1 MEEKKKEFWK
11 WVKAHKKQLILAGI
25 GISAIAAILLGLKHK
40 DALDEL
46 WRSLE
51 KTVNSNSKAK
61 SEIIVAP
68 EVSNISVDTANIPRT
83 YSLPQEPI
91 EVKQH
96 LRVLTGGRQHSAA
109 KAAEAEALGID
120 LPLNMTIVDNYTK
133 YAA

>member
-1 MEEKKKEFWK
+1 MEAKKKEFWN
-11 WVKAHKKQLILAGI
+11 WVKAHKKQLLLAGI

-46 WRSLE
+46 WGKLDRIV
-51 KTVNSNSKAK
+51 KSNSQVKAEPIVI
-61 SEIIVAP
+61 SEVNNVV
-68 EVSNISVDTANIPRT
+68 ETANVPRSYT
-83 YSLPQEPI
+83 LPQEPV

-96 LRVLTGGRQHSAA
+96 FRVLTGGRQHSAA

>member
-1 MEEKKKEFWK
+1 MEAKKKEFWN
-11 WVKAHKKQLILAGI
+11 WVKGHKKQLLLAGV

-46 WRSLE
+46 WGKLD
-51 KTVNSNSKAK
+51 KMIKSNSQVKAEPMVI
-61 SEIIVAP
+61 SEANDIVEIP
-68 EVSNISVDTANIPRT
+68 SVPRSYT
-83 YSLPQEPI
+83 LPQEPV
-91 EVKQH
+91 EVRQH
-96 LRVLTGGRQHSAA
+96 LRVLKGGRHHSAA